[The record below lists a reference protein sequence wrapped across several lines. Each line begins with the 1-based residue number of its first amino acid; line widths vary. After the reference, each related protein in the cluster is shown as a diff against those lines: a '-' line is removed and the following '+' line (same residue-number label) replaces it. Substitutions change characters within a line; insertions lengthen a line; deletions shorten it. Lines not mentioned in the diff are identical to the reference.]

1 MAKTMHS
8 PRLVGLVA
16 DFLHREVGEPEDE
29 SLIDAITLLDII
41 KEDEVGY
48 GAEFERLVE
57 EEDYFV
63 LIFDEDIDVLPGMDD
78 TETSQWEIVV
88 MRQGKAVELVSD
100 TFDGLMSKV
109 RESRA

>member
-1 MAKTMHS
+1 MTKTMHS

-16 DFLHREVGEPEDE
+16 DFLHREVGEPEEE
-29 SLIDAITLLDII
+29 SLIDAITLLDMI
-41 KEDEVGY
+41 KEDQMVN

-63 LIFDEDIDVLPGMDD
+63 LIHDDDVVPLPGMSDPVS
-78 TETSQWEIVV
+78 TWEIVV
-88 MRQGKAVELVSD
+88 MRQGKAVELVADS
-100 TFDGLMSKV
+100 FEELMNQV